1 MDQRFEAL
9 RDRLSAHQAVAV
21 AFSGGA
27 DSTLLL
33 ATARDVLGADYV
45 IALTAVTPYMVRE
58 EIGDAIGIAAEI
70 GVRHE
75 LVEMDMPE
83 GMDGNPPDR
92 CYRCKR
98 GMYGLLLARAV
109 ELGFQTL
116 LDASNVDDLE
126 NFRPGLR
133 ATRELGVSSPFIA
146 GGIDKESIR
155 AVSRQLGLPTW
166 HKPTNACLLTR
177 LRFNERVSMER
188 LQQIEEAERFLSA
201 RGYTWVRVRC
211 HDADLA
217 RIEVAPAERERLLQ
231 EAEAIHAGLRAFGFQ
246 YVALDLIG
254 YQIGSMNER
263 RE

>member
-33 ATARDVLGADYV
+33 ATARDTLGADRV

-58 EIGDAIGIAAEI
+58 QIGDAIGIAAEL

-83 GMDGNPPDR
+83 GMDSNPPDR

-98 GMYGLLLARAV
+98 GMYGLLLARAA

-116 LDASNVDDLE
+116 LDGSNIDDLE
-126 NFRPGLR
+126 DFRPGLQ
-133 ATRELGVSSPFIA
+133 ATRELGIGSPFIA
-146 GGIDKESIR
+146 DGIAKAAIR
-155 AVSRQLGLPTW
+155 AVSRELGLPTW

-177 LRFNERVSMER
+177 LPFDERVSMER
-188 LQQIEEAERFLSA
+188 LQQIEEAERFLNA

-211 HDADLA
+211 HGDLA
-217 RIEVAPAERERLLQ
+217 RIEVTAAERERLLQ
-231 EAEAIHAGLRAFGFQ
+231 DASAIDEGIRVFGFR
-246 YVALDLIG
+246 YVTLDLVG
-254 YQIGSMNER
+254 YQLGSMNAPR
-263 RE
+263 D

>member
-33 ATARDVLGADYV
+33 AAARDVLGADHV
-45 IALTAVTPYMVRE
+45 VALTAVTPYMVRE
-58 EIGDAIGIAAEI
+58 EIGDAIGIAAEL

-83 GMDGNPPDR
+83 GMDTNPPDR

-98 GMYGLLLARAV
+98 GMYGLLLARAA

-116 LDASNVDDLE
+116 LDGSNIDDLDD
-126 NFRPGLR
+126 FRPGLR
-133 ATRELGVSSPFIA
+133 ATRELGIRSPFIA
-146 GGIDKESIR
+146 EGIAKEAIR
-155 AVSRQLGLPTW
+155 AVSKELGLPTW

-177 LRFNERVSMER
+177 LRFDERVSMEC

-211 HDADLA
+211 HGDLA
-217 RIEVAPAERERLLQ
+217 RIEVTPEERERLLQ
-231 EAEAIHAGLRAFGFQ
+231 DASAIHEGIRAFGFR
-246 YVALDLIG
+246 YVSLDLVG
-254 YQIGSMNER
+254 YQLGSMNAPR
-263 RE
+263 D